1 MIRQFIVNI
10 ALVPYKLFNLKKYFI
25 PLILLQL
32 LFITV
37 AAQSILP
44 IKLFRFGDTGSEK
57 PAVLTADGKRLS
69 VSSFGEDYNEQFFAT
84 NGIERLEKWLAKNIA
99 KCPAV
104 PANARL
110 ASCVARPSKIVAIGL
125 NYLEH
130 IKEGGAPTPP
140 EPVIFFKATTSLS
153 GPNDSVIIPLNSLKT
168 DYEAELA
175 IVIGKK
181 ASYISEKDALSYIA
195 GYTIINDYSEREWQ
209 LEKAAGQ
216 WDKGKSANT
225 FAPLGPW
232 LVTPAE
238 IGDPHNLK
246 IWLKVNGVI
255 RQNANTSDMLFKV
268 ARLVSEVSKYM
279 TLLPGDVIATGTPS
293 GVGLGKKPPE
303 YLKPGDIVE
312 LGIEKMGTQKQ
323 LVGTAIKYFLTGEE
337 YKDYQDW
344 VALGLGG
351 LPHTLDGYR
360 TVKMLGKQMKDPV
373 DISRITGGID
383 KRGDIKVLVNLPGR
397 EGARPTI
404 APFAVPHRQMNQH
417 NDTVTRNKQ
426 KQIFDAQVADARY
439 HLLYKMSYLE
449 KHSPGIFLKDSAA
462 GNQTIVPVSHAE
474 VGHIHPTDGSMHII
488 LSPADTKEVI
498 EKGWGELHGLAGQ
511 GAAAGTY
518 MMIYSPRNEAEL
530 EITKKILEAAV
541 KYASLQVL

>member
-1 MIRQFIVNI
+1 MKKFIFLIIGMQLFAANSI
-10 ALVPYKLFNLKKYFI
+10 AQN
-25 PLILLQL
+25 
-32 LFITV
+32 
-37 AAQSILP
+37 SGS
-44 IKLFRFGDTGSEK
+44 IKLFRFGNTGNEK
-57 PAVLTADGKRLS
+57 PAVITADGKKLN
-69 VSSFGEDYNEQFFAT
+69 VAAFGEDYNEKFFAT
-84 NGIERLEKWLAKNIA
+84 NGIERLEKWLVKNIS

-104 PANARL
+104 PAGARL

-153 GPNDSVIIPLNSLKT
+153 GPYDSVIIPLNSLKT

-175 IVIGKK
+175 IIIGKE
-181 ASYISEKDALSYIA
+181 ASYISEKVALNYVA
-195 GYTIINDYSEREWQ
+195 GYSIINDYSEREWQ

-232 LVTPAE
+232 LVTPKE
-238 IGDPHNLK
+238 VGDPHNLK

-268 ARLVSEVSKYM
+268 ARLISEVSKYM

-293 GVGLGKKPPE
+293 GVGLGKKPPV
-303 YLKPGDIVE
+303 YLKPGDVVE
-312 LGIEKMGTQKQ
+312 LGIEKLGTQKQ
-323 LVGTAIKYFLTGEE
+323 LVGTAIKYFLPDAE
-337 YKDYQDW
+337 YKDYEDW

-351 LPHTLDGYR
+351 IPHTLEGYT
-360 TVKMLGKQMKDPV
+360 TVKMLGKQMKDPLDV
-373 DISRITGGID
+373 SRIAGDID
-383 KRGDIKVLVNLPGR
+383 KPGDIKVLVDLPKR
-397 EGARPTI
+397 EGAKPVI
-404 APFAVPHRQMNQH
+404 APFAVPHRQMDQH
-417 NDTVTRNKQ
+417 NDTITRNKQ
-426 KQIFDAQVADARY
+426 KQIFDAQVADANY
-439 HLLYKMSYLE
+439 NLIYKMSYLE
-449 KHSPGIFLKDSAA
+449 KNSPGIFLKDSAA
-462 GNQTIVPVSHAE
+462 GNQTVVPISHAE

-488 LSPADTKEVI
+488 LSPSDTKEVI

-511 GAAAGTY
+511 GRAAKTY
-518 MMIYSPRNEAEL
+518 MMVYSPRNEAEL

-541 KYASLQVL
+541 KYASLPVKQ

>member
-1 MIRQFIVNI
+1 MKKNLMPLVLFQLFFIG
-10 ALVPYKLFNLKKYFI
+10 
-25 PLILLQL
+25 
-32 LFITV
+32 V
-37 AAQSILP
+37 AAQKIFP
-44 IKLFRFGDTGSEK
+44 IKLFRFGNTGNEK
-57 PAVLTADGKRLS
+57 PAVITADGKKIN
-69 VSSFGEDYNEQFFAT
+69 VSAFGEDYNEKFFAA
-84 NGIERLEKWLAKNIA
+84 NGIERLEKWLVKNVA

-104 PANARL
+104 PANVRI

-175 IVIGKK
+175 IIIGKE

-195 GYTIINDYSEREWQ
+195 GYTLINDYSEREWQ

-225 FAPLGPW
+225 FAPLGPY
-232 LVTPAE
+232 LVTPKE
-238 IGDPHNLK
+238 VGDPHNLK
-246 IWLKVNGVI
+246 IWLKVNDVI
-255 RQNANTSDMLFKV
+255 RQDANTNDMLFKV

-293 GVGLGKKPPE
+293 GVGLGKKPPV
-303 YLKPGDIVE
+303 YLKPGDVVE
-312 LGIEKMGTQKQ
+312 LGIEKLGTQKQ
-323 LVGTAIKYFLTGEE
+323 LVGTAIKYFLTDAE

-351 LPHTLDGYR
+351 IPHTLDGYK
-360 TVKMLGKQMKDPV
+360 TVTMLGKQMKDPFDV
-373 DISRITGGID
+373 SRIAGSID
-383 KRGDIKVLVNLPGR
+383 KPGDIKVLFDLPKR
-397 EGARPTI
+397 EGVRPTI

-417 NDTVTRNKQ
+417 NDTTTRNNQ
-426 KQIFDAQVADARY
+426 KQIFDAQVADANY
-439 HLLYKMSYLE
+439 NLIYKMSFLE
-449 KHSPGIFLKDSAA
+449 KHSSGIFLKDSAS
-462 GNQTIVPVSHAE
+462 GNQTVVPVSHAE

-488 LSPADTKEVI
+488 LSPSDTKEII

-511 GAAAGTY
+511 GAAAKTY
-518 MMIYSPRNEAEL
+518 MMIYSPRNDMEL

-541 KYASLQVL
+541 KYASLQVK